1 MARTTGMNV
10 PYHSDKSLCRLYTPE
25 DIYNIYI
32 LQEINVT
39 SNTTYLNQLKA
50 YVYTLTDIKDVQVVQ
65 YGQEL
70 TGEYLD
76 NYKTIMEHSQKI
88 IEVLNAETAKVN

>member
-1 MARTTGMNV
+1 MALTEYN
-10 PYHSDKSLCRLYTPE
+10 HLRL
-25 DIYNIYI
+25 DIENHIF
-32 LQEINVT
+32 LSSELLL
-39 SNTTYLNQLKA
+39 LNQLKA

>member
-1 MARTTGMNV
+1 MHLV
-10 PYHSDKSLCRLYTPE
+10 QKQVLVCIIE
-25 DIYNIYI
+25 
-32 LQEINVT
+32 EINVT

-50 YVYTLTDIKDVQVVQ
+50 YVYTLTDIKDIQVVQ

>member
-1 MARTTGMNV
+1 M
-10 PYHSDKSLCRLYTPE
+10 YHIIQIKVCVDYIHLK
-25 DIYNIYI
+25 IFIIYI

-50 YVYTLTDIKDVQVVQ
+50 YVYTLTDIKDVQAVQ

-70 TGEYLD
+70 TGEYLE
-76 NYKTIMEHSQKI
+76 NFNSIMEHSQKI
-88 IEVLNAETAKVN
+88 IEVLNAETAKIDQ